1 MSKCD
6 IRSEFECQNGISKI
20 NMRCLAQIRMSK
32 YDFEFKNAIFVSNS
46 NVKIGFRMSKYDIT
60 ETSPYKSDTSF
71 TSNIYLKW
79 GKSGVGIK
87 MIKKMIS
94 FNISP

>member
-6 IRSEFECQNGISKI
+6 IRSEFDCQNGISKV

-32 YDFEFKNAIFVSNS
+32 YDFEFQNAIFGPNS

-60 ETSPYKSDTSF
+60 ETSPYKSDTIF

>member
-6 IRSEFECQNGISKI
+6 IRTEFDCQNGISNVYI
-20 NMRCLAQIRMSK
+20 RCLAQIRMSK
-32 YDFEFKNAIFVSNS
+32 YDFELPNAIFGPNS
-46 NVKIGFRMSKYDIT
+46 NVKIGFRISKYDIT
-60 ETSPYKSDTSF
+60 ETSPYKSGTRF
-71 TSNIYLKW
+71 PSNMYLKW

>member
-6 IRSEFECQNGISKI
+6 IRSEFDCQNGISKV

-32 YDFEFKNAIFVSNS
+32 YEFQNAIFGPNS

-60 ETSPYKSDTSF
+60 ETSPYKSDTIF

-79 GKSGVGIK
+79 GKSGIGIK
-87 MIKKMIS
+87 MIKKL
-94 FNISP
+94 

>member
-6 IRSEFECQNGISKI
+6 IRSQFDCQNGISNVYI
-20 NMRCLAQIRMSK
+20 RCLAQIRMSK
-32 YDFEFKNAIFVSNS
+32 YDFEFQNAIFGPNS

-60 ETSPYKSDTSF
+60 ETSPYKSDTRF
-71 TSNIYLKW
+71 PSNMYLKW

-87 MIKKMIS
+87 MIKQIIS

>member
-6 IRSEFECQNGISKI
+6 IRSEFDCQNGISKV

-32 YDFEFKNAIFVSNS
+32 YDFEFQNAIFGPNSNVKIAIFGPNS

-60 ETSPYKSDTSF
+60 ETSPYKSDTIF
-71 TSNIYLKW
+71 TSNIYLK
-79 GKSGVGIK
+79 
-87 MIKKMIS
+87 
-94 FNISP
+94 

>member
-6 IRSEFECQNGISKI
+6 IRSEFDCQNGISKV

-32 YDFEFKNAIFVSNS
+32 YDFEFQNAIFGPNS

-60 ETSPYKSDTSF
+60 ETSPYKSDTIF

-87 MIKKMIS
+87 MIS